1 MKGGGGSYTLSA
13 KKIPGNERPQ
23 HATGR
28 QKNIHATS
36 GKERNQLKKT
46 VLKRITALAVCVL
59 LTVSVLGSEASAFFN
74 LPAQIIAGGGLLYT
88 NAQNSAGDYQINT
101 ISGETQNVQ
110 DRVSDSDTM
119 DT

>member
-1 MKGGGGSYTLSA
+1 M
-13 KKIPGNERPQ
+13 
-23 HATGR
+23 
-28 QKNIHATS
+28 
-36 GKERNQLKKT
+36 KKT

-88 NAQNSAGDYQINT
+88 NAQNSAGDYQIST